1 MSILFKPAAL
11 WRVLKAAVSGWSA
24 DNCSSMGAAVAFY
37 SLLSMAPLMMLVITI
52 AGLAIGHDRAQ
63 ELLFTQLSGLLGD
76 TGAEGVRTMLD
87 ASNSQKSG
95 LIATISSAVVLLM
108 GATTVFAELQSDLNR
123 IWKCDAAR
131 SSGIWGFVRTRL
143 LSFGLIAV
151 IGLLLLTSLVVSAA
165 VSFLADAWLSGF
177 GAAVAHL
184 IELAA
189 SVAITTG
196 LFALTF
202 KILPARRIPWSDVL
216 LGSFITA
223 LLFAVGKLLI
233 GLYIGK
239 SSYASSFGAAGTI
252 VVAIV
257 WVYYSAQIFFFGAEF
272 TRAYSHEHGSKSLAR
287 AANSDFG
294 SEAAMVE
301 RARRIVKGRDPVLTQ
316 KRG

>member
-1 MSILFKPAAL
+1 MRFLKPAAL
-11 WRVLKAAVSGWSA
+11 WGVTRSAVSGWSA

-37 SLLSMAPLMMLVITI
+37 SLLSMAPLLMLVITI

-63 ELLFTQLSGLLGD
+63 ELLMTQLSGLLGD
-76 TGAEGVRTMLD
+76 TGAEGIKTMLQ
-87 ASNSQKSG
+87 ASESKKEG
-95 LIATISSAVVLLM
+95 LIATVTSFFVLAL

-123 IWKCDAAR
+123 IWKCNAAT
-131 SSGIWGFVRTRL
+131 SSGIWGFVRTRI

-151 IGLLLLTSLVVSAA
+151 IGLLLLTSLVVSAG
-165 VSFLADAWLSGF
+165 VSYLADAWLSGV
-177 GAAVAHL
+177 GAALAHV
-184 IELAA
+184 IELVA
-189 SVAITTG
+189 SIGITTL

-202 KILPARRIPWSDVL
+202 KILPARRIPWGDVF
-216 LGSFITA
+216 LGALVTA
-223 LLFAVGKLLI
+223 VLFAIGKLAI

-239 SSYASSFGAAGTI
+239 SAVASSFGAAGTI

-257 WVYYSAQIFFFGAEF
+257 WVYYSAQIFFLGAEF

-301 RARRIVKGRDPVLTQ
+301 RAKGIVKGKDPVLQ
-316 KRG
+316 QRRS

>member
-1 MSILFKPAAL
+1 MSVLKPAAM
-11 WRVLKAAVSGWSA
+11 WNVTKTAASGWSA

-52 AGLAIGHDRAQ
+52 AGLAIGTDRAQ

-76 TGAEGVRTMLD
+76 TGAEGVRTMLQ
-87 ASNSQKSG
+87 ASSSEKSG
-95 LIATISSAVVLLM
+95 IIATISSLAVLAL
-108 GATTVFAELQSDLNR
+108 GATTVFAELQGDLNR
-123 IWKCDAAR
+123 IWKCDQAK
-131 SSGIWGFVRTRL
+131 SSGVWGWIRTRL

-151 IGLLLLTSLVVSAA
+151 IGLLLLTSLVVSAV
-165 VSFLADAWLSGF
+165 VSFLSDLWLSGV
-177 GAAVAHL
+177 GAALAHV
-184 IELAA
+184 IELAF
-189 SVAITTG
+189 SLVLSTL
-196 LFALTF
+196 LFAVTF
-202 KILPARRIPWSDVL
+202 KVLPARRIPWGDVI

-233 GLYIGK
+233 GMYLGR

-257 WVYYSAQIFFFGAEF
+257 WVYYSAQIFFFGAEL

-301 RARRIVKGRDPVLTQ
+301 RAKRIVKGRDPVLQ
-316 KRG
+316 QRRG

>member
-1 MSILFKPAAL
+1 MNVLKPKAL
-11 WRVLKAAVSGWSA
+11 WGVTKSAVSGWSA
-24 DNCSSMGAAVAFY
+24 DNGSSMGAAVAFY
-37 SLLSMAPLMMLVITI
+37 SLLSMAPLLMLVITI

-76 TGAEGVRTMLD
+76 TGAEGVKTMLE

-95 LIATISSAVVLLM
+95 LIATIGSVAVLLL

-131 SSGIWGFVRTRL
+131 SSGLWGMIRTRL

-151 IGLLLLTSLVVSAA
+151 IGLLLLMSLVVSAG

-177 GAAVAHL
+177 GAAMAHL
-184 IELAA
+184 MELAA
-189 SVAITTG
+189 STLITTL

-202 KILPARRIPWSDVL
+202 KILPARRIPWGDVL
-216 LGSFITA
+216 LGAFVTA
-223 LLFAVGKLLI
+223 VLFAVGKLLI

-257 WVYYSAQIFFFGAEF
+257 WVYYSAQVFFFGAEF
-272 TRAYSHEHGSKSLAR
+272 TRAYLHEHGSKGRSR
-287 AANSDFG
+287 AAHSHFC
-294 SEAAMVE
+294 
-301 RARRIVKGRDPVLTQ
+301 
-316 KRG
+316 RG